1 MSCSHLA
8 SPLRSSGSLF
18 PVTWHHPCGPVDH
31 YSQSPGI
38 TPVVQ
43 WISIPREDSLQI
55 QARSTLIPHKSA
67 VPLYPLHLQV
77 RIQVLRHCWQPS
89 HLASPLR
96 SSGSLILVCK
106 DKPLNMTLSPL
117 MSCSHLASPLHPSG
131 SQNSVIWHDPCS
143 AGDHSSQVSEKF
155 VSNGFSYL

>member
-96 SSGSLILVCK
+96 SSGSLILV
-106 DKPLNMTLSPL
+106 
-117 MSCSHLASPLHPSG
+117 
-131 SQNSVIWHDPCS
+131 IWHHPCIPV
-143 AGDHSSQVSEKF
+143 DHRTQSSGMTPAVQVITVLRTLLRTSDAF
-155 VSNGFSYL
+155 VLFPLQGTWTPSVHVC